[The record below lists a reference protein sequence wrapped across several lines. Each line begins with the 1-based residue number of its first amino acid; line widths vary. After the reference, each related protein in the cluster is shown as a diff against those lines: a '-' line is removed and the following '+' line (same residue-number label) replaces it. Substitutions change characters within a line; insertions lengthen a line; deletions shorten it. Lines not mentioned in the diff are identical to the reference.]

1 MSSTRVLM
9 GVLLAALLLTLR
21 PQTLG
26 GSAAYLTVDQPGIEP
41 ALFPGDLAIVRM
53 QEDYRVGDLIAVQ
66 TLEGPF
72 FGRIIG
78 ADDTA
83 YRVVFQGT
91 ADAVAVPGEYIVGRL
106 WFNLG
111 VFGRRIGSGILDAFG
126 LQAEAAR

>member
-21 PQTLG
+21 PQAIG
-26 GSAAYLTVDQPGIEP
+26 GAAAYLTVDEPGLEP

-53 QEDYRVGDLIAVQ
+53 QEDYRVGDLIAVE

-72 FGRIIG
+72 FGRIVG
-78 ADDTA
+78 RDDTA

-91 ADAVAVPGEYIVGRL
+91 TEAVAVPGEYIVGRL

-111 VFGRRIGSGILDAFG
+111 VFGRRIGTGVLDAFG
-126 LQAEAAR
+126 LKAEAAR